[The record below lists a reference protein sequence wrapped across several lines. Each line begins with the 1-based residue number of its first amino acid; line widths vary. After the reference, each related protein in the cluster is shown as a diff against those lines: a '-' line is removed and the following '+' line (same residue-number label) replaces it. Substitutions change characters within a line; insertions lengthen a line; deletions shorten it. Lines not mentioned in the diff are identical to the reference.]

1 METMIKLKNTDLK
14 VSKIALGTDSYGTLV
29 DEALSFKMMDKYV
42 ELGGNLLDTAEC
54 YANWIPG
61 GAHASENTIGKWMK
75 ARNNRHDLVISTK
88 GGHYPPGKR
97 PRLGK
102 EEILA
107 DLDGSLKRLGT
118 DYIDIYWLH
127 RDAPDMSVEPIMDTL
142 AEAVKQGKVRHIGVS
157 NWTYLRLDAA
167 NAYAEKMAYP
177 KLVASQIQF
186 SAATPNVEKNE
197 PDLVLM
203 NKNEY
208 EYFKNSDLSVFAF
221 AAQAK
226 GFFSKY
232 DAGGRKALS
241 EKAEKRYYNEK
252 TLYAYECVKKI
263 SREHGCSALA
273 AALAA
278 VLNVRDFGTVGIVG
292 CKNIAQ
298 LEDSMSAKD
307 IALTKDEITFI
318 VKNLG

>member
-1 METMIKLKNTDLK
+1 MILKNTDLS
-14 VSKIALGTDSYGTLV
+14 VSKIALGTDSYGSIV
-29 DEALSFKMMDKYV
+29 DEALSFKMMDEYLS
-42 ELGGNLLDTAEC
+42 LGGNLLDTAEC

-75 ARNNRHDLVISTK
+75 QRNNRHEIVISTK
-88 GGHYPPGKR
+88 GGHYPPGEN
-97 PRLGK
+97 PRLSK
-102 EEILA
+102 AEIFA
-107 DLDGSLKRLGT
+107 DLEGSLKRLGT

-127 RDAPDMSVEPIMDTL
+127 RDAPNMPVEPIMDTL
-142 AEAVKQGKVRHIGVS
+142 AEAVKQGKVRYIGVS
-157 NWTYLRLDAA
+157 NWTHLRLAEA
-167 NAYAEKMAYP
+167 NAYAEEMAYP
-177 KLVASQIQF
+177 KLIASQIQF

-208 EYFKNSDLSVFAF
+208 EYFKNSDLTVFAF

-232 DAGGRKALS
+232 DAGGACALS

-252 TLYAYECVKKI
+252 TLYAYDCIKKI
-263 SREHGCSALA
+263 SREHGCSVGA

-278 VLNVRDFGTVGIVG
+278 VLCVQAFDTIGIVG
-292 CKNIAQ
+292 CKNTLQ
-298 LEDSMSAKD
+298 LEDSMSAGD
-307 IALTKDEITFI
+307 IILSKDEIAFI
-318 VKNLG
+318 RENLE